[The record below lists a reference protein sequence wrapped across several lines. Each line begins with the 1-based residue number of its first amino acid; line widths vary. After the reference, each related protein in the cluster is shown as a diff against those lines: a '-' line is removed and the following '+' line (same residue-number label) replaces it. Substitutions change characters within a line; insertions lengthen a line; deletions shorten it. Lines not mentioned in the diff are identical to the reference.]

1 MAGRGRL
8 HSPHRR
14 TRRAAEH
21 APGSRRAGLGVR
33 MLRGDRSAGSARALA
48 GGGPRA
54 PRSPLGGGRAGA
66 PGARLLAERSQ
77 PAGREGPPEVRP
89 RGAHT
94 PRDPGRAGDTHLVPW
109 SGQHPRGRSIC
120 VGPVLEFEMTCVG
133 DYWVLGQ
140 FFWSQRKRG
149 MARLTDQG
157 MTAMKMKIY
166 YAHRSREERT
176 HPIVRITQGSMGKSE
191 ADGVGRNVGK
201 SLDSGFCKKKQ
212 V

>member
-149 MARLTDQG
+149 Q
-157 MTAMKMKIY
+157 
-166 YAHRSREERT
+166 
-176 HPIVRITQGSMGKSE
+176 
-191 ADGVGRNVGK
+191 NVGTAAARPRVVRHK
-201 SLDSGFCKKKQ
+201 AVAAGPGAATARPQSSSSQNQSINSQHWSSQTWGSGSQ
-212 V
+212 A